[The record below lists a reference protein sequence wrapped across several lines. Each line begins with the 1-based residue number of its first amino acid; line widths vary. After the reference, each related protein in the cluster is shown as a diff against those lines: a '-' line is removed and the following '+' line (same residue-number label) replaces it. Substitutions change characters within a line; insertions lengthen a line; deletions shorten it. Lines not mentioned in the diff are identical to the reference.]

1 MSQYQVQVRNHAG
14 ERIVTFAGDGRGAS
28 GGGLQWLSYRK
39 RLRTAGAGIVSIFG
53 DDERIPLLEMLDA
66 GVGVPDTHLDYW
78 LEFWRTDPLV
88 GLDWYRDFVILHRWD
103 EFRQLSE
110 GQIIYEMRGRG
121 LNDILRAE
129 PIRWY
134 KGSTQ
139 AAKTGAAETVGKAYV
154 NENIGPGATVVAGR
168 DRAGNFQ
175 GLTIEGD
182 GATGLTWMG
191 DRANKNLLDV
201 LFELAEFAPG
211 DFNLV
216 PTSFASDPDPSI
228 AMQFQWRE
236 DQWGTDKTRGNDP
249 AVVFSPENE
258 NVENIRWSYSRL
270 EEVNVCDVAGPGK
283 GISRIYRSR
292 TSGAE
297 LDSPWARRSVVR
309 DARSSQ
315 ISSTDEL
322 DDVGDKVLNEQR
334 SKRVLTFDAMQ
345 TPATRYGEHWDIG
358 DIVTIEPPGR
368 SFDKKIVGVTIGV
381 SSGGDGKETISVEA
395 EDA

>member
-1 MSQYQVQVRNHAG
+1 MSQYQIRARNHDG
-14 ERIVTFAGDGRGAS
+14 EQIAVFSGDGRGES

-39 RLRTAGAGIVSIFG
+39 RLRTPGGGIVPIFG
-53 DDERIPLLEMLDA
+53 DDERIPLLEILDV

-78 LEFWRTDPLV
+78 LEFWRQDPV
-88 GLDWYRDFVILHRWD
+88 WKPEWYRDFVILHRWD
-103 EFRQLSE
+103 SFTQQSE

-121 LNDILRAE
+121 LNDLLQAE
-129 PIRWY
+129 TVRWY
-134 KGSTQ
+134 KGSAQ
-139 AAKTGAAETVGKAYV
+139 AAKIGSAETVAKAYV

-175 GLTIEGD
+175 GLTVEVTGGT
-182 GATGLTWMG
+182 GATWDG

-216 PTSFASDPDPSI
+216 PSSFHPDPI
-228 AMQFQWRE
+228 AMQFQWRAN
-236 DQWGTDKTRGNDP
+236 QWGTDKTRGNDP

-270 EEVNVCDVAGPGK
+270 DEVNVCDVAGPGK

-292 TSGAE
+292 TSSAE

-315 ISSTDEL
+315 ISSTGEL
-322 DDVGDKVLNEQR
+322 DDIGDRVLNEQR
-334 SKRVLTFDAMQ
+334 SKRTFTFDVIQ
-345 TPATRYGEHWDIG
+345 TEATRYRRDWDIG
-358 DIVTIEPPGR
+358 DLITVEPPGR
-368 SFDKKIVGVTIGV
+368 SFNKKIVGVTIGV
-381 SSGGDGKETISVEA
+381 TSGGDGKETISVEA